1 MKISGRIKRSRRI
14 NAFIR
19 PRARRA
25 VTLLEVL
32 VAMGVMVV
40 GLLGMLALIPLGRM
54 ELVEA
59 ERLDNASTIGRWAFR
74 DITVRG
80 YLQPENWVDPVTGGP
95 VFGFADEPDVP
106 YTLTDGNKVRG
117 FATSEI
123 RAHVPPIAPIVI
135 DPLMITPRKFTNAND
150 DTGQRSICRLF
161 PYSLNLPDK
170 AAGMP
175 ELEAKAPKIAR
186 VSLRAVP
193 ADVICVNPRE
203 LMMKAEIASRFF
215 RSSDDLVFDVPQDT
229 SKRPIQ
235 VFSKTSAANSN
246 VNIFTNDG
254 FANSIQTVPAI
265 SQRTFRGAYS
275 WFLVAEPSLAECYTR
290 IPGDTPAMGGPGAS
304 AVSVRQYRTW
314 VIACHQR
321 PLNAVANETL
331 ARSDGIGERL
341 CFVDF
346 IDRNTAR
353 LRVGGANNE
362 GDALNSL
369 NVKANQWLAVVGR
382 YAEPLLPGGERYIM
396 EWYRITGVADRPTH
410 IQGTSWYREVTLVGR
425 EFSGLGFSFIDESG
439 LTYDDINAGLSGQP
453 GNTVQPMTGWG
464 IICTGVRGVYEKS
477 IYVDR
482 PSLYSI
488 RY

>member
-1 MKISGRIKRSRRI
+1 MKASGRLKRTRRSDGLRR
-14 NAFIR
+14 AS
-19 PRARRA
+19 ARRG

-59 ERLDNASTIGRWAFR
+59 ERLDNSSTIGRWAFR

-95 VFGFADEPDVP
+95 VFGVADEPEVP
-106 YTLTDGNKVRG
+106 FSLTGGNKYRG

-123 RAHVPPIAPIVI
+123 QAHVPPIAPIVI
-135 DPLMITPRKFTNAND
+135 DPLMITPRKFNNTSD
-150 DTGQRSICRLF
+150 DTGQRNICRLF
-161 PYSLNLPDK
+161 PYSLNLPGK
-170 AAGMP
+170 TAGMP
-175 ELEAKAPKIAR
+175 ELEGKAPKIAR
-186 VSLRAVP
+186 VSLRALP
-193 ADVICVNPRE
+193 ADVVCANPAQ

-215 RSSDDLVFDVPQDT
+215 RSTDDLVFDVPEDT

-235 VFSKTSAANSN
+235 VFSKTAPNNSN
-246 VNIFTNDG
+246 VTIFTNDG

-265 SQRTFRGAYS
+265 GQRTFRGAYS

-290 IPGDTPAMGGPGAS
+290 VPGDTPAMGGPGAS
-304 AVSVRQYRTW
+304 AVNIRQYRTW

-331 ARSDGIGERL
+331 AKSDGIGERM

-362 GDALNSL
+362 GDALNAL

-382 YAEPLLPGGERYIM
+382 YREPLLPGGDRYVM
-396 EWYRITGVADRPTH
+396 EWYRMTGVADRPTH
-410 IQGTSWYREVTLVGR
+410 IDGTSWYREVTLVGR
-425 EFSGLGFSFIDESG
+425 EFSGLGFTFIDESD
-439 LTYDDINAGLSGQP
+439 LTYDDISKGLSETSGSP
-453 GNTVQPMTGWG
+453 VQPMTGWG

-477 IYVDR
+477 VYVDR

>member
-1 MKISGRIKRSRRI
+1 MQVFDRYTRVRQFENFRSAKAVRG
-14 NAFIR
+14 
-19 PRARRA
+19 

-95 VFGFADEPDVP
+95 VFGFADEPDLP
-106 YTLTDGNKVRG
+106 LTLTDGKKVRG
-117 FATSEI
+117 FAVSDGS
-123 RAHVPPIAPIVI
+123 AHVPPIAPIVI
-135 DPLMITPRKFTNAND
+135 DPLMLSPRKFNNSND
-150 DTGQRSICRLF
+150 ETGQRSICRLF
-161 PYSLNLPDK
+161 PYSLNLPGK

-175 ELEAKAPKIAR
+175 EMEGKAPRIAR
-186 VSLRAVP
+186 VSLRSLP

-215 RSSDDLVFDVPQDT
+215 RSSDDLVFDVPEDT

-235 VFSKTSAANSN
+235 IFSKTTAANSN
-246 VNIFTNDG
+246 VSFFTTDG
-254 FANSIQTVPAI
+254 FANSTQPLPAV

-321 PLNAVANETL
+321 PLNAVTNETL
-331 ARSDGIGERL
+331 ARSEGIGERL

-382 YAEPLLPGGERYIM
+382 YAEPLLPGGERYVM
-396 EWYRITGVADRPTH
+396 EWYRITAAADRPTH
-410 IQGTSWYREVTLVGR
+410 IEGTNWYREVTLVGR

-439 LTYDDINAGLSGQP
+439 ETYADINKGLSESNSVP
-453 GNTVQPMTGWG
+453 VQPMTGWG